1 MAERIRALSDE
12 SAHGVNVVNIVST
25 GYRATPINAVSSQP
39 PKGADMK
46 SHKDLDV
53 WRLAVDLATDVY
65 DVTKTFPKEERYG
78 MVTQMRR
85 SAISIA
91 RNIAE
96 GAARQGNKEFRQ
108 FIHIALGSA
117 SELDTQL
124 EIAMRVNL
132 TGLDSLKRLQATG
145 IRINQMLRGLARSVR
160 GEE

>member
-1 MAERIRALSDE
+1 
-12 SAHGVNVVNIVST
+12 
-25 GYRATPINAVSSQP
+25 
-39 PKGADMK
+39 MK

-65 DVTKTFPKEERYG
+65 KVTRTFSKEEQYG
-78 MVTQMRR
+78 MVAQMRR

-91 RNIAE
+91 SNIAE
-96 GAARQGNKEFRQ
+96 GAARRGNKEFLQ

-132 TGLDSLKRLQATG
+132 TGQESLQTLQVTA

>member
-1 MAERIRALSDE
+1 
-12 SAHGVNVVNIVST
+12 
-25 GYRATPINAVSSQP
+25 
-39 PKGADMK
+39 MK

-65 DVTKTFPKEERYG
+65 EVTKSFLKEVQYG

-91 RNIAE
+91 SNIAE
-96 GAARQGNKEFRQ
+96 GAARRSSKEFRQ

-124 EIAMRVNL
+124 EIATRVNL
-132 TGLDSLKRLQATG
+132 TGLEPHQRLQDSVV
-145 IRINQMLRGLARSVR
+145 RINQMLRGLARSIR
-160 GEE
+160 NEE